1 MNEEKEEVK
10 IHASWRYPT
19 SENIGAINENGKKTY
34 SSGIFKKNRNMWVY
48 YISMKLMELCLL
60 IFSSL
65 NSKFYLPFYL
75 ILPPEIIKSKIVY

>member
-34 SSGIFKKNRNMWVY
+34 SSGILKK
-48 YISMKLMELCLL
+48 IEICECI
-60 IFSSL
+60 IFL
-65 NSKFYLPFYL
+65 
-75 ILPPEIIKSKIVY
+75 